1 LFDSRVYFISQSNWC
16 NFRNER
22 FNGSE
27 FCIDMDY
34 TKNIPWSGL
43 LEFDYV
49 STSRPTTAAPATISD
64 DDFDMFLR
72 KLDLSTRRRL
82 PRTKGNV
89 KLLELQLA
97 VTQYYFTTSD
107 VLSIM
112 DCFNDDEA
120 TQARVVVC
128 LHNRIDDLFNFD
140 YILRHLSANAVQD
153 VFCKLG
159 VLNCLNPLKP
169 AQDYKFAMKYADNR
183 LMTHTLLQMS
193 SLENGDMVK
202 QHPRSEVEIIALYA
216 AMGRLLQDSTDAWL
230 IFSYCE
236 IGERQS
242 VPAWNFRKEKLSNFL
257 IGTQPIDTRMFK
269 VISMYKE
276 IEAAGTLLL
285 GPIDLQYREYMKTK
299 NGKNKKAIK
308 SLLGGA
314 NALRTKLP
322 NIISSDDDSSR
333 AISGLEEPSLTSL
346 PSLTD
351 VGVATPGST
360 RPPTN
365 GSGMGFSSPLG
376 SARDNSDRSSPE
388 MTYL

>member
-1 LFDSRVYFISQSNWC
+1 M
-16 NFRNER
+16 E
-22 FNGSE
+22 
-27 FCIDMDY
+27 Y
-34 TKNIPWSGL
+34 TKTIPWSGL

-49 STSRPTTAAPATISD
+49 STTRPATPAPTTIND

-82 PRTKGNV
+82 PRNKGNV
-89 KLLELQLA
+89 KLMELQLA
-97 VTQYYFTTSD
+97 VTQYYFTTAD

-112 DCFNDDEA
+112 DCFNDDDS

-153 VFCKLG
+153 VLSKLG

-169 AQDYKFAMKYADNR
+169 AQDYKFTLKYTDNR
-183 LMTHTLLQMS
+183 VMSHTLLQMS

-216 AMGRLLQDSTDAWL
+216 AMGRLLQDSTDAL
-230 IFSYCE
+230 LMFSYCE

-257 IGTQPIDTRMFK
+257 IGTQPVDNRCFK
-269 VISMYKE
+269 IIAMYKE

-285 GPIDLQYREYMKTK
+285 GPIDLQYREFMKTK
-299 NGKNKKAIK
+299 TGKNKKVLK
-308 SLLGGA
+308 GA
-314 NALRTKLP
+314 MSGVNGLMRNRMPT
-322 NIISSDDDSSR
+322 IIVSSDDDNSSR
-333 AISGLEEPSLTSL
+333 DTSISVGQSLTEDSTSVTSLTSL
-346 PSLTD
+346 PD
-351 VGVATPGST
+351 INITPSNS
-360 RPPTN
+360 RPPT
-365 GSGMGFSSPLG
+365 STGFENALSPM
-376 SARDNSDRSSPE
+376 ASDRSGKMSPN
-388 MTYL
+388 TTGS